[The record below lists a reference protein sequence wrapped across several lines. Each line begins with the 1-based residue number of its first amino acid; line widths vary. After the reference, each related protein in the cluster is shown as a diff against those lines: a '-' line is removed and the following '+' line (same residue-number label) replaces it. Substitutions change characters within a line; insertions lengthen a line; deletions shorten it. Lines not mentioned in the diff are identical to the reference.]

1 MSQKSELLKA
11 FLEERGVR
19 IPFGLGGWRKVSCF
33 NDPAHPRGDR
43 NPSASVN
50 LSTGRYHC
58 FACGISGDVYDL
70 LQLLEGLDFKA
81 ARASLDVKAGQTKP
95 KEDTWL

>member
-50 LSTGRYHC
+50 LTTGRYHC

-70 LQLLEGLDFKA
+70 LGELEGIGFSA
-81 ARASLDVKAGQTKP
+81 AKKQLGHKQGHVP

>member
-1 MSQKSELLKA
+1 MSQKSELLRS
-11 FLEERGVR
+11 FLEEKGVR
-19 IPFGLGGWRKVSCF
+19 IPQGFGGWRKVSCF

-50 LSTGRYHC
+50 LGTGHYHC

-70 LQLLEGLDFKA
+70 LGELEGLDFKA
-81 ARASLDVKAGQTKP
+81 ARASLGVKGGSRP